1 MNKHPLVLAAFL
13 AMVAG
18 IMLPPSSHVWAAAAD
33 IKLLQPLPGG
43 TATLSGSGVQL
54 FFNYFNAIWPWV
66 LSIAGGVAV
75 LNGVIGGTMIMMSG
89 SDSGMESAGKD
100 KLKYSIAG
108 LIMIAFAGTILRIL
122 NPTFYK

>member
-1 MNKHPLVLAAFL
+1 MNKHPLILAAFL
-13 AMVAG
+13 AIVTG
-18 IMLPPSSHVWAAAAD
+18 ILLPSSSHVWAADD

-43 TATLSGSGVQL
+43 TTTLSGSGVQL

-122 NPTFYK
+122 NPTFYQ

>member
-1 MNKHPLVLAAFL
+1 MNKNSLILAAFL
-13 AMVAG
+13 AIVAG
-18 IMLPPSSHVWAAAAD
+18 IALPPSSHVWAAAD

-43 TATLSGSGVQL
+43 TTTLSGSGVQL
-54 FFNYFNAIWPWV
+54 FFNYFNTIWPWV

-122 NPTFYK
+122 NPTFYQ